1 MTRKALLTLCVAV
14 LLSGLLTLS
23 AYAATNTKADIADG
37 KQLDKINSFNVG
49 PYPMENREAVSYRAP
64 EATSGYAPSPRI
76 PLGSAASPNVGT
88 GVGVSIDLTWE
99 DAQWTWGSGRQIAH
113 WWNGATDETAEV
125 SVHFVYNARPDTL
138 PAFPNTN
145 AGYNVYD
152 ATVTSGNWPRG
163 QDIGCDLQ
171 SSDSIGVGYASS
183 IDMTFNGRAVIGSS
197 AQHFRSI
204 GTARLFDSYIYYQGS
219 EFNCTYDPR
228 SNLNVT
234 WIDSTVY
241 RPLFIE
247 RVDGNYSR
255 DPQVKTQWDGTNTIT
270 HLLLGENSANGTELS
285 GDGYVSD
292 NGTTVYWTWN
302 YFRKVGNTSAG
313 TWSAGQIIDSL
324 GSTVWTE
331 LAAAPYPNQGVAVV
345 YTNPTYYG
353 CLLEQGADV
362 DVWCRESFNRG
373 VNWSPSYSV
382 TNYTNALA
390 GDPNHFTC
398 WLEAGCMFD
407 SEGDLHVYWCAKPT
421 SADPYFDGFN
431 WQDYDENLYHWEK
444 TNDGVAPGVGDAVK
458 VANGNFMN
466 DDMLTGSMNTF
477 HCGFG
482 GSNVGYL
489 GFSTM
494 GECDGKLYLVWS
506 QIHERANRYPWRDA
520 ATQPAPGVLD
530 DCSYTGNRQAM
541 ANWEILMSVAQLSS
555 SSLWDAARNITNTYT
570 PNCGLAGDPDAQG
583 PCGSEWKPSIERQAL
598 DETGLALT
606 WPAAAEVD
614 MSPLHDYA
622 AGHYLNMEYL
632 DDQFPGPYNWARTNP
647 PGTQNSEKW
656 IRLACV
662 EPVEA
667 SQINVIPK
675 SVEWPQWVGLGT
687 TKNFTITVVNDGNV
701 TLNVTEIGVAGN
713 SALSVSENPTP
724 GSPFTV
730 TAGVVRTR
738 TFDLIANA
746 TALSTNQWLDGEI
759 WLKSEAANNDSLP
772 ILVRILAAE
781 NVEATKWDTVTTHAN
796 MFDPFFEP
804 VGACVALGVGNDG
817 DLGWGAGSS
826 GGINLDYS
834 ESGSECG
841 TRQRDAIYLS
851 SGTPFTLM
859 ATGSTGTG
867 AELTQVTNDANQ
879 ADETGFDPTPEK
891 TMTGGLAASGK
902 YDSTYTGKFVNR
914 DTTIAFER
922 VVYGPRSATP
932 ATSTINFVIVHT
944 WVYSADGAAH
954 NHVTIGDV
962 LDWDVPAD
970 SAPLN
975 TTGVS
980 SAGFVYVQ
988 GTDTVLHNACQTNLN
1003 RFATEAF
1010 GGGYTKA
1017 QFNADPCV
1025 NDSTAYFSLNA
1036 ADQAIMVDTTHY
1048 RNGTPLV
1055 PAQPNPTL
1063 WWDVTKVSGL
1073 NADASTQD
1081 QAVWL
1086 TYKQDYNLL
1095 ASDTLHY
1102 WTVMTTV
1109 RNGSLSDLEAQVA
1122 YAKNWY
1128 KEIRGCVPINPAC
1141 CIGKV
1146 GNANGT
1152 GGETPTIGDI
1162 SVMIDAKFISGACI
1176 SSGPGANIVCLGE
1189 ADMNLSG
1196 GLHPTCGS
1204 ITIGDISLLIDCLFI
1219 TGEPPFVRS
1228 TCMSVD

>member
-23 AYAATNTKADIADG
+23 AWAATNTKADIADS
-37 KQLDKINSFNVG
+37 KQLDMINSFNVG
-49 PYPMENREAVSYRAP
+49 PYPVEYRQ
-64 EATSGYAPSPRI
+64 ATTEMGLEPVTPASGAIRMPV
-76 PLGSAASPNVGT
+76 GSAASPNVGT
-88 GVGVSIDLTWE
+88 GVGVSIDLTWD
-99 DAQWTWGSGRQIAH
+99 DAQWTWGKGRQIAH

-125 SVHFVYNARPDTL
+125 SVHFAYRASPDTVTGY
-138 PAFPNTN
+138 PFGNT
-145 AGYNVYD
+145 GYNVYD

-171 SSDSIGVGYASS
+171 SADTLGTGSS
-183 IDMTFNGRAVIGSS
+183 PSMDVTFNGRAVIGTL
-197 AQHFRSI
+197 ATHFRSI
-204 GTARLFDSYIYYQGS
+204 GTDRLYDNFIYYQGS

-234 WIDSTVY
+234 WVDSTMY
-241 RPLFIE
+241 RPLMMQN
-247 RVDGNYSR
+247 VAGTYSR
-255 DPQVKTQWDGTNTIT
+255 DPIVKTQWDGTNTIT
-270 HLLLGENSANGTELS
+270 HLLLGENVAEATNLT
-285 GDGYVSD
+285 GDAYVTDLGYY
-292 NGTTVYWTWN
+292 TWT

-313 TWSAGQIIDSL
+313 TWTNGRIIDSIWF
-324 GSTVWTE
+324 VWTE
-331 LAAAPYPNQGVAVV
+331 LAAAPYPNTGVAVV

-353 CLLEQGADV
+353 ALLENGGDM
-362 DVWCRESFNRG
+362 DVWARESYDRG
-373 VNWSPSYSV
+373 INWAPSYSV
-382 TNYTNALA
+382 TKYTNALA
-390 GDPNHFTC
+390 GDPNHFTA

-407 SEGDLHVYWCAKPT
+407 SEGDLHVYWTAKPT

-431 WQDYDENLYHWEK
+431 WNDFDENLYHWEK
-444 TNDGVAPGVGDAVK
+444 TNDAAAVGLGDAVK

-489 GFSTM
+489 GYSTM

-530 DCSYTGNRQAM
+530 DCSYTGNRYAM
-541 ANWEILMSVAQLSS
+541 ANWEILMSVAQIGSS
-555 SSLWDAARNITNTYT
+555 TLWDAARNITNTYT

-583 PCGSEWKPSIERQAL
+583 LCGSEWKPSIERQAL
-598 DETGLALT
+598 DETGLTLT
-606 WPAAAEVD
+606 WPVAAAVD
-614 MSPLHDYA
+614 MSPTHDYA
-622 AGHYLNMEYL
+622 AGHYLNMEYM
-632 DDQFPGPYNWARTNP
+632 DDQFPGPYAWGTGRTNP

-667 SQINVIPK
+667 SQIDVMPENIA
-675 SVEWPQWVGLGT
+675 WPQWVELGT

-701 TLNVTEIGVAGN
+701 TLNVTEIGTAGG
-713 SALSVSENPTP
+713 SWLGVSQHPSV

-746 TALSTNQWLDGEI
+746 TALSSTQWLDGEI
-759 WLKSEAANNDSLP
+759 WLKSDAANIDS
-772 ILVRILAAE
+772 IAVKVHILAAA
-781 NVEATKWDTVTTHAN
+781 NVEATKWDTVTTHAY
-796 MFDPFFEP
+796 MFDAFFEP

-817 DLGWGAGSS
+817 DLGWAAGTS
-826 GGINLDYS
+826 GSINLDYR
-834 ESGSECG
+834 ESGLECG
-841 TRQRDAIYLS
+841 TRQRDAMYLS
-851 SGTPFTLM
+851 SGSTFTLM
-859 ATGSTGTG
+859 ATSSTGTG
-867 AELTQVTNDANQ
+867 AELTQVTGDANQ

-962 LDWDVPAD
+962 RDWDVPAD
-970 SAPLN
+970 SVPLN

-988 GTDTVLHNACQTNLN
+988 GTDTVLHTACQTNLN

-1017 QFNADPCV
+1017 QFNADPCA
-1025 NDSTAYFSLNA
+1025 NDSTAYFGFSA
-1036 ADQAIMVDTTHY
+1036 ADQLIMVDTTHY

-1055 PAQPNPTL
+1055 PFQPDPSR
-1063 WWDVTKVSGL
+1063 WWDVTKVPGL

-1228 TCMSVD
+1228 TCMSID